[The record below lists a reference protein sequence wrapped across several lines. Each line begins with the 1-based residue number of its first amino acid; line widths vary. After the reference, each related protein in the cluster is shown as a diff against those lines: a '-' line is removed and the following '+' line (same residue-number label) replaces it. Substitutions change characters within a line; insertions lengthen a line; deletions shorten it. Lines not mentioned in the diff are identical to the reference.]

1 MEFPQDTQGKI
12 KVTYTVEMFTVNTVK
27 NWEHQSNDRN
37 CCEVLPPDIKCE
49 NDLLFSWYRAQIRP
63 YKHFLLSGIKQ

>member
-1 MEFPQDTQGKI
+1 
-12 KVTYTVEMFTVNTVK
+12 MFTVNTVK